1 MADKAYRNLE
11 SEANWAHRFCR
22 LFAFTFFVLLLFGG
36 IMAAEGQGS
45 QKASPALLAK
55 VQKAGSVRVI
65 VRLNTSFQ
73 PEGQLP
79 GPTAVAGQKARIAST
94 QARLQQ
100 EFSKHNVRG
109 IKKI

>member
-1 MADKAYRNLE
+1 
-11 SEANWAHRFCR
+11 
-22 LFAFTFFVLLLFGG
+22 
-36 IMAAEGQGS
+36 MAAEGQGS

-73 PEGQLP
+73 PEGQLS

-109 IKKI
+109 IKKFKHIPYTAMAVDSNALDALIANPLVVSIE